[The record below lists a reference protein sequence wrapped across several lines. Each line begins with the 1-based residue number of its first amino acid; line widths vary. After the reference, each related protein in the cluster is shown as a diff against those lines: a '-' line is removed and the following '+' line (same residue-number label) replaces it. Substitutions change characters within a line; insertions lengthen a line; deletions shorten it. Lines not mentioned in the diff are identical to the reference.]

1 MYQDFLI
8 TSVEKGHQID
18 TIYTDLSKAFDS
30 VCHTLLLKKLSEIG
44 ISGNYLAWISSY
56 LQDRSQWVEI
66 CGSRSGEVFATS
78 GVPQGSHMGPVLFS
92 LFINDVKSCFRSSK
106 ILLYADDLKMYGRVQ
121 PGGDYLQSDLD
132 RFVYWCSEN
141 FLKINVSKCK
151 AISFYKTVNP
161 YNTGYVING
170 EPVEAVEFINDL
182 GVIFDR
188 NLSFNLHINNI
199 TLKGLRL
206 LGFIKRN
213 TKYMTDTRALM
224 CLYNCLVLSILE
236 YCSVIWSP
244 TYDVHKNRLERVQN
258 KFIRYLL
265 FKHHFPSFGVPYETR
280 LLLCGMKSLE
290 TRRRNA
296 LFLFLF
302 KLLNNEIK
310 CDTLLQLVSFQVPV
324 RQTRQQQLFHVR
336 LHRTNYGLTAFVD
349 RMLMNY
355 NRFYADCDIF
365 RFKLPRIKFLIAQ
378 K

>member
-1 MYQDFLI
+1 MIFQRSLNTGQFPKIWKVSRLQPIFKSGDRSDIANYRGISIISAIPKLFEAMLTDEICQSFKDYIIPEQYSFFGGRSAATNLAVYQDFLI

-66 CGSRSGEVFATS
+66 CGSRSGEVLATS

-141 FLKINVSKCK
+141 FLKINVAKCK

-170 EPVEAVEFINDL
+170 EPVQAV
-182 GVIFDR
+182 FDR

-213 TKYMTDTRALM
+213 TKYMTD
-224 CLYNCLVLSILE
+224 
-236 YCSVIWSP
+236 
-244 TYDVHKNRLERVQN
+244 
-258 KFIRYLL
+258 IRGT
-265 FKHHFPSFGVPYETR
+265 SE
-280 LLLCGMKSLE
+280 
-290 TRRRNA
+290 
-296 LFLFLF
+296 
-302 KLLNNEIK
+302 
-310 CDTLLQLVSFQVPV
+310 VPV
-324 RQTRQQQLFHVR
+324 
-336 LHRTNYGLTAFVD
+336 
-349 RMLMNY
+349 
-355 NRFYADCDIF
+355 
-365 RFKLPRIKFLIAQ
+365 
-378 K
+378 